1 MVARYHDK
9 VRLSRYYALPSFR
22 GQWTNTNTYSI
33 YIKQHRKVIIMGKQL
48 LHTPEGVRDIY
59 GTEYEKKLKVQN
71 LLHNKIALYG
81 YEDIQTPSF
90 EFFDV
95 FGSDIGTTPS
105 RELYKFFDK
114 EGNTLALR
122 PDFTPSIA
130 RCAAKYFMDKNE
142 PLRFSYMGNAFTN
155 VSNLQGKLKETTQM
169 GVELIGDSS
178 VYADAEILSA
188 AIESL
193 LNAGLTDFMVSVG
206 NVEYF
211 KGLCEEFAFSTEME
225 TTVHEYISNKNFFGA
240 QEYLLNENVE
250 KTIREKLLKTGELV
264 GSVEVLETASRLA
277 NNARSK
283 EAIKRLADL
292 YKVLQQYGIEQYI
305 SFDLGMLTQYQYY
318 TGMIFKVY
326 TYGVGDAIVKGGRYD
341 TLLAQFGKKA
351 PAIGFVILI
360 DDLMQAI
367 TRQSIEV
374 SLDEPKKVLF
384 YTENN
389 FKVILTEARALRA
402 QGVAVEMRK
411 EG

>member
-1 MVARYHDK
+1 
-9 VRLSRYYALPSFR
+9 
-22 GQWTNTNTYSI
+22 
-33 YIKQHRKVIIMGKQL
+33 MGKQL

-71 LLHNKIALYG
+71 LLHEKISLYG

-142 PLRFSYMGNAFTN
+142 PLRFSYLGNAFTN

-169 GVELIGDSS
+169 GVELVGDAS
-178 VYADAEILSA
+178 VYADAEVLSV

-211 KGLCEEFAFSTEME
+211 KGLCEEFSFSEDME
-225 TTVHEYISNKNFFGA
+225 ATVHEYISNKNFFGA
-240 QEYLLNENVE
+240 QEYLLNENVD
-250 KTIREKLLKTGELV
+250 KAVREKLLKTGELV
-264 GSVEVLETASRLA
+264 GSVDVLDTASKLA
-277 NNARSK
+277 DNNRSK
-283 EAIKRLADL
+283 DAIKRLAAL
-292 YKVLQQYGIEQYI
+292 YEVLQQYGIEQHV

-360 DDLMQAI
+360 DDLMQAL
-367 TRQSIEV
+367 TRQSV
-374 SLDEPKKVLF
+374 SVALDASKKILFYKEADFAKVLQ
-384 YTENN
+384 
-389 FKVILTEARALRA
+389 EAKELRA
-402 QGVAVEMRK
+402 QGIAVEMRK

>member
-1 MVARYHDK
+1 
-9 VRLSRYYALPSFR
+9 
-22 GQWTNTNTYSI
+22 
-33 YIKQHRKVIIMGKQL
+33 MGKQL

-59 GTEYEKKLKVQN
+59 GTEYNKKLQVEA
-71 LLHNKIALYG
+71 LLHNKISLYG

-95 FGSDIGTTPS
+95 FGNDIGTTPS

-130 RCAAKYFMDKNE
+130 RCAAKYFMHKNE
-142 PLRFSYMGNAFTN
+142 PLRFAYSGNAFTN

-169 GVELIGDSS
+169 GVELIGDGS
-178 VYADAEILSA
+178 VYADAEVLSVT
-188 AIESL
+188 IESL

-211 KGLCEEFAFSTEME
+211 KGLCEEFAFSEEME
-225 TTVHEYISNKNFFGA
+225 SIVHEYISNKNFFGA
-240 QEYLLNENVE
+240 QEYLLNENVN
-250 KTIREKLLKTGELV
+250 KTIREKLLKTGEFV
-264 GSVEVLETASRLA
+264 GSVEVLEKASSLA
-277 NNARSK
+277 ENARSK
-283 EAIKRLADL
+283 EAVARLAEL
-292 YKVLQQYGIEQYI
+292 YQVLQQYGIEQYV

-341 TLLAQFGKKA
+341 TLLSQFGKNA
-351 PAIGFVILI
+351 PAVGFVILI
-360 DDLMQAI
+360 DDLMQAF
-367 TRQSIEV
+367 TRQSISV
-374 SLDEPKKVLF
+374 VLDEPKKILL
-384 YTENN
+384 YTESN
-389 FKVILTEARALRA
+389 FKAVLSEAKALRA
-402 QGVAVEMRK
+402 QGIAVEMRK

>member
-1 MVARYHDK
+1 
-9 VRLSRYYALPSFR
+9 
-22 GQWTNTNTYSI
+22 
-33 YIKQHRKVIIMGKQL
+33 MGKQL
-48 LHTPEGVRDIY
+48 LHTPEGVRDVY

-142 PLRFSYMGNAFTN
+142 PLRFSYLGNAFTN

-169 GVELIGDSS
+169 GVELIGDAS
-178 VYADAEILSA
+178 VYADAEVLSV

-206 NVEYF
+206 NAEYF
-211 KGLCEEFAFSTEME
+211 KGLCEEFAFSAEME
-225 TTVHEYISNKNFFGA
+225 AIVHEYISNKNFFGA
-240 QEYLLNENVE
+240 QEYLLNENVD
-250 KTIREKLLKTGELV
+250 KSVREKLLKTGELV
-264 GSVEVLETASRLA
+264 GSVEVLDTATKLA
-277 NNARSK
+277 NNSRSK
-283 EAIKRLADL
+283 DAIKRLADL
-292 YKVLQQYGIEQYI
+292 YRVLQQYGIEQYV

-318 TGMIFKVY
+318 TGMIFKAY

-341 TLLAQFGKKA
+341 ALLSQFGKKA

-360 DDLMQAI
+360 DDLMQAL
-367 TRQSIEV
+367 TRQTISV
-374 SLDEPKKVLF
+374 SLDEPKKILT
-384 YTENN
+384 YTETN
-389 FKVILTEARALRA
+389 FTEVLKEAKTLRE

>member
-1 MVARYHDK
+1 
-9 VRLSRYYALPSFR
+9 
-22 GQWTNTNTYSI
+22 
-33 YIKQHRKVIIMGKQL
+33 MGKQL

-71 LLHNKIALYG
+71 FLHEKISLYG

-142 PLRFSYMGNAFTN
+142 PLRFSYLGNAFTN

-169 GVELIGDSS
+169 GVELVGDAS
-178 VYADAEILSA
+178 VYADAEVLSV

-211 KGLCEEFAFSTEME
+211 KGLCEEFSFSEDME
-225 TTVHEYISNKNFFGA
+225 ATVHEYISNKNFFGA
-240 QEYLLNENVE
+240 QEYLLNENVD
-250 KTIREKLLKTGELV
+250 KAIREKLLKTGELV
-264 GSVEVLETASRLA
+264 GSVDVLDTASKLA
-277 NNARSK
+277 DNNRSK
-283 EAIKRLADL
+283 DAIKRLAAL
-292 YKVLQQYGIEQYI
+292 YEVLQQYGIEQYV

-360 DDLMQAI
+360 DDLMQAL
-367 TRQSIEV
+367 TRQSV
-374 SLDEPKKVLF
+374 SVALDASKKILFYKEADFAKVLQ
-384 YTENN
+384 
-389 FKVILTEARALRA
+389 EAKELRA
-402 QGVAVEMRK
+402 QGIAVEMRK

>member
-1 MVARYHDK
+1 
-9 VRLSRYYALPSFR
+9 
-22 GQWTNTNTYSI
+22 
-33 YIKQHRKVIIMGKQL
+33 MGKQL

-59 GTEYEKKLKVQN
+59 GTEYKKKLKVES
-71 LLHNKIALYG
+71 LLHNKISLYG

-95 FGSDIGTTPS
+95 SGSDIGTTPS

-130 RCAAKYFMDKNE
+130 RCASKYFMDKNE
-142 PLRFSYMGNAFTN
+142 PLRFSYLGNAFTN

-169 GVELIGDSS
+169 GVELIGDGS
-178 VYADAEILSA
+178 VYADAEVLSVT
-188 AIESL
+188 IEAL

-211 KGLCEEFAFSTEME
+211 KGLCEEFEFSEDME

-240 QEYLLNENVE
+240 QEYLLNENVD
-250 KTIREKLLKTGELV
+250 KLVREKLLKTGELA
-264 GSVEVLETASRLA
+264 GQVEVLDTAAKLA
-277 NNARSK
+277 DNARSK
-283 EAIKRLADL
+283 AAIKRLANL
-292 YKVLQQYGIEQYI
+292 YEVLQQYGIEKYI

-326 TYGVGDAIVKGGRYD
+326 TFGVGDAIVKGGRYD
-341 TLLAQFGKKA
+341 TLLSQFGKKA

-360 DDLMQAI
+360 DDLMQAF
-367 TRQSIEV
+367 TRQSVTV
-374 SLDEPKKVLF
+374 SLDEGKKILI
-384 YTENN
+384 YNENN
-389 FKVILTEARALRA
+389 FTDILNEAQKLRK
-402 QGVAVEMRK
+402 QGIAVEMRK

>member
-1 MVARYHDK
+1 
-9 VRLSRYYALPSFR
+9 
-22 GQWTNTNTYSI
+22 
-33 YIKQHRKVIIMGKQL
+33 MGKQL

-71 LLHNKIALYG
+71 LLHNKISLYG

-142 PLRFSYMGNAFTN
+142 PLRFSYLGNAFTN

-169 GVELIGDSS
+169 GVELVGDSS
-178 VYADAEILSA
+178 VYADAEVLSV
-188 AIESL
+188 AIEAL

-211 KGLCEEFAFSTEME
+211 KGLCEEFAFSAEME

-240 QEYLLNENVE
+240 QEYLLNENVD
-250 KTIREKLLKTGELV
+250 KSIRKKLLKTGELV
-264 GSVEVLETASRLA
+264 GSVEVLDTAAKLA
-277 NNARSK
+277 DNARSK
-283 EAIKRLADL
+283 EAINRLADL
-292 YKVLQQYGIEQYI
+292 YKVLKQYGIEQYV

-318 TGMIFKVY
+318 TGMIFKAY

-341 TLLAQFGKKA
+341 TLLSQFGKKA

-367 TRQSIEV
+367 TRQSVNV
-374 SLDEPKKVLF
+374 SLDEPKKVLL
-384 YTENN
+384 YTEDN
-389 FKVILTEARALRA
+389 FKVVLTEARALRN

>member
-1 MVARYHDK
+1 MVARYH
-9 VRLSRYYALPSFR
+9 
-22 GQWTNTNTYSI
+22 
-33 YIKQHRKVIIMGKQL
+33 IKACIIIRNGVIMGKQL

-71 LLHNKIALYG
+71 LLHNKISLYG

-142 PLRFSYMGNAFTN
+142 PLRFSYLGNAFTN

-169 GVELIGDSS
+169 GVELVGDGS
-178 VYADAEILSA
+178 VYADAEVLSV

-211 KGLCEEFAFSTEME
+211 KGLCEEFAFSAEME

-240 QEYLLNENVE
+240 QEYLLNENVD
-250 KTIREKLLKTGELV
+250 KSIRQKLLKTGELV
-264 GSVEVLETASRLA
+264 GPVEVLDTAAKLA
-277 NNARSK
+277 DNARSK
-283 EAIKRLADL
+283 EAINRLADL
-292 YKVLQQYGIEQYI
+292 YKVLKQYGIEQYV

-318 TGMIFKVY
+318 TGMIFKAY

-341 TLLAQFGKKA
+341 TLLSQFGKKA

-367 TRQSIEV
+367 TRQSVSV

-384 YTENN
+384 YTEDN
-389 FKVILTEARALRA
+389 FKVILTEAKALRN